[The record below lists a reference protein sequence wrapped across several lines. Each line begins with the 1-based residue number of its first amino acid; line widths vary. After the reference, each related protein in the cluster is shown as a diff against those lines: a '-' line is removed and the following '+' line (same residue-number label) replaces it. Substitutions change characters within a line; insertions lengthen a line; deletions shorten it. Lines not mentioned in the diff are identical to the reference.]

1 MFCFLNPIDRDFGQ
15 LKEKAVWFYRDMTK
29 QRKNSLPYSDKLGKL
44 EGDVERYKREYLQM
58 WWQTPTAFPELGN
71 TYPEAE
77 QKSIETELFRFIDR
91 TSLKLDDYP
100 DTETEQKAWMG
111 EFIADIREFGRRFLE
126 MSDLYL
132 DSVFQDD
139 AVLSTRMFVDKAKV
153 FDPTLPIENVYQA
166 LRNAWIMNSLQMY
179 LHLDVKYQDSL
190 FAYSMIYPYMD
201 NYLDDVSLPLDEKLV
216 LIRKLRAGLEGLGF
230 VPENRN
236 EKKILQLI
244 KMIESDYD
252 RNKFPGVYQSLLAI
266 FNAQL
271 RSLTQQK
278 GHTLPFEGDI
288 LDLSFEK
295 GGTSV
300 LADGYLICGTLEE
313 QPANFCFGFG
323 AFLQLADDIQDLVL
337 DQKNDHATIFSLPAG
352 KFSLDNLANKLLNFM
367 AEVVDVKL
375 NVKDPNARSLKELN
389 LRNCTLLIL
398 EAIGKNRAYYSREY
412 WQNMERHFP
421 IRFSRLK
428 KLRKKLKTKILGKR
442 RHVIDL
448 ELAAAFL
455 LTATSRIISGK

>member
-1 MFCFLNPIDRDFGQ
+1 MAN
-15 LKEKAVWFYRDMTK
+15 
-29 QRKNSLPYSDKLGKL
+29 RKNIPLPYSDKLGRL
-44 EGDVERYKREYLQM
+44 EEDVERYKREYLRM
-58 WWQTPTAFPELGN
+58 WWQTPTSFPELGN
-71 TYPEAE
+71 KYPETE
-77 QKSIETELFRFIDR
+77 QKTIETELFRFIDR

-100 DTETEQKAWMG
+100 DTDKEPAQKAWME
-111 EFIADIREFGRRFLE
+111 EFIEEVKEFGRQFLE

-132 DSVFQDD
+132 DSVFQED
-139 AVLSTRMFVDKAKV
+139 AVRSTRMFVETAKT
-153 FDPTLPIENVYQA
+153 FDPALQIEDVYQA

-179 LHLDVKYQDSL
+179 FNLDVKYHDSL

-201 NYLDDVSLPLDEKLV
+201 NYLDDVSLSLEEKLV
-216 LIRKLRAGLEGLGF
+216 MIEKLRDGLEGLGF
-230 VPENRN
+230 TPGNRN
-236 EKKILQLI
+236 EEKISLLI
-244 KMIESDYD
+244 KMIEAEYD
-252 RNKFPGVYQSLLAI
+252 REKFPGVYQSLLAI

-300 LADGYLICGTLEE
+300 LADGYLVSGKLEE
-313 QPANFCFGFG
+313 QQANFCFGFG
-323 AFLQLADDIQDLVL
+323 AFLQLADDIQDLVM

-352 KFSLDNLANKLLNFM
+352 KYSLDNLANKLLNFI
-367 AEVVDVKL
+367 AETVDAKL
-375 NVKDPNARSLKELN
+375 DEKDPSAKSLKELI

-398 EAIGKNRAYYSREY
+398 EAIGKNKACYSRKY
-412 WQNMERHFP
+412 GQKMERHFP

-428 KLRKKLKTKILGKR
+428 KLRKRLRKKILGKR
-442 RHVIDL
+442 KHVIDL

>member
-1 MFCFLNPIDRDFGQ
+1 MARYRQDF
-15 LKEKAVWFYRDMTK
+15 
-29 QRKNSLPYSDKLGKL
+29 LPYSDKLGSL
-44 EGDVERYKREYLQM
+44 EDDVERYKKEYIQM
-58 WWQTPTAFPELGN
+58 WWNTSTDFPELGN
-71 TYPEAE
+71 TYTEAV
-77 QKSIETELFRFIDR
+77 QKSTETELFRFIDR
-91 TSLKLDDYP
+91 TAHKLDDYP
-100 DTETEQKAWMG
+100 KIQTEQNAWME
-111 EFIADIREFGRRFLE
+111 EFITEIREFGKQFLT

-132 DSVFQDD
+132 DSVFQDE

-153 FDPTLPIENVYQA
+153 FDPALRIEDVYQA

-179 LHLDVKYQDSL
+179 LRLDVEYRDSL

-201 NYLDDVSLPLDEKLV
+201 NYLDDISLPLEKKLD
-216 LIRKLRAGLEGLGF
+216 LIKKLRDGLEGLGF
-230 VPENRN
+230 SPENRN
-236 EKKILQLI
+236 EEKILKLI
-244 KMIESDYD
+244 KMIETEYD
-252 RNKFPGVYQSLLAI
+252 RDKFPGVYQSLLAI

-278 GHTLPFEGDI
+278 GHILPFEGDI

-300 LADGYLICGTLEE
+300 LADGFLISGTLEGN
-313 QPANFCFGFG
+313 QANFCFGFG
-323 AFLQLADDIQDLVL
+323 TFLQLADDIQDLVV

-352 KFSLDNLANKLLNFM
+352 RYCLDNLANKLLNFIT
-367 AEVVDVKL
+367 ETVDAKL
-375 NVKDPNARSLKELN
+375 DEKDPKAKSLKELI
-389 LRNCTLLIL
+389 LRNCSLLIL
-398 EAIGKNRAYYSREY
+398 EAIGKNRECYSRKY
-412 WQNMERHFP
+412 WHNIERHFP

-428 KLRKKLKTKILGKR
+428 KLRKKLKTKILGKK